1 MAPNSEGAMF
11 KGALCTA
18 ALLAS
23 LLIPAVARAAPRDAA
38 ASADTVA
45 LPGDAVIDA
54 TIDRLTRPL
63 TAVELPPLPGD
74 PVQALIDAVNVHS
87 LSLGFRVDHSAS
99 IRNARLPVEFAGRLA
114 LLVQATLECRLAT
127 TKAQR
132 LGCAVKTNDTAAGV
146 IQAKTGRFPDVDLW
160 PSVFIDGDGSDDF
173 YVYDYSVLID
183 RGGNDVYDNN
193 AGGNLQDVNFGPPG
207 SVAPAEGPAIGC
219 EQVQGNFP
227 APTAGAHDCI
237 AAAQVVF
244 IDDVAV
250 GARSD
255 DIYGVFKSPRMS
267 DHNPP
272 LLSGPRR
279 VDGDCTFDRVV
290 RRIVLQGSGFE
301 GNGLLIDVG
310 GNDKYNGKTAAQ
322 GSGHVGGV
330 GILRDL
336 GAGGDRYLTIR
347 NSQGFSLV
355 GDLGV
360 LQDDGG
366 DDRFDTYMP
375 SPRDPSAAFQADGSG
390 GVIDDTGVCDNL
402 PRMVQ
407 GAALAGGFGA
417 LLDDNGRDV
426 YIGAPPSIQQF
437 SPDVQFFHSSQGFGC
452 DGGEGMLR
460 DTGRGDDTYA
470 EGPVGRANGVTL
482 TEASTTCSP
491 ALPGV
496 GIFSDDG
503 P

>member
-1 MAPNSEGAMF
+1 MF
-11 KGALCTA
+11 RRALCTA

-23 LLIPAVARAAPRDAA
+23 LLIPVVTRTGPGVIA

-45 LPGDAVIDA
+45 VTGDVVVDA
-54 TIDRLTRPL
+54 AIKRFTRPL
-63 TAVELPPLPGD
+63 AAVELPPLPAD
-74 PVQALIDAVNVHS
+74 PVQALIDAANVHS

-99 IRNARLPVEFAGRLA
+99 IRTAQMPLEFAGRLA

-132 LGCAVKTNDTAAGV
+132 LDCAVKTNDRAAGV
-146 IQAKTGRFPDVDLW
+146 VQAKTGRFPDVDLW
-160 PSVFIDGDGSDDF
+160 PSVFVDGDGSSDF
-173 YVYDYSVLID
+173 YVYDYSILID

-193 AGGNLQDVNFGPPG
+193 AGGNLQDVSSGPPG
-207 SVAPAEGPAIGC
+207 SAALREGPAIGC

-237 AAAQVVF
+237 AAAQVAF
-244 IDDVAV
+244 IDDAAV
-250 GARSD
+250 GAGSD

-279 VDGDCTFDRVV
+279 VDGDCTLDRVV

-301 GNGLLIDVG
+301 GNGLLIDVA
-310 GNDKYNGKTAAQ
+310 GNDRYNGKTAAQ

-355 GDLGV
+355 GDLGL

-366 DDRFDTYMP
+366 DDQFDTYMP

-417 LLDDNGRDV
+417 LLDDNGRDI

-452 DGGEGMLR
+452 DGGVGVLR
-460 DTGRGDDTYA
+460 DTGMGHDTYV
-470 EGPVGRANGVTL
+470 ESPGGRANGVTRI
-482 TEASTTCSP
+482 EPSTTCSP
-491 ALPGV
+491 AVPGV
-496 GIFSDDG
+496 GRFSDDG